1 MKLTADWSKLGPWA
15 AWLVLALP
23 AIGQIFLL
31 LAAIGGRFLYPYD
44 LEWMEGGLLH
54 HAQRIGDGEGI
65 YGPPSVD
72 FIPYLYTPLYPGML
86 AVLGSMFGLSY
97 QLGRAISILS
107 LLGIGALTIS
117 ILMGGARQA
126 RPAIR
131 ASALCGALLAL
142 GLFSASYPYVEG
154 WYDIV
159 RADTFFL
166 FLVTAGISV
175 AHRTA
180 RTGTGFEGHGRTAAA
195 AAILALAFFTKQT
208 GILFVATA
216 GLIVLV
222 ANWRR
227 APTFVLVAGAIG
239 LGGTALMQRATGGWF
254 WTYIYEIHQA
264 HDWNIDRF
272 WMALEDILSRYP
284 AMTVLIGVTLVVVA
298 VTAALRRRVPA
309 EAWTFLVWTLVLAV
323 STLTGMLGFATE
335 FAHKNAYMPA
345 LLHGAIA
352 AGAALP
358 ALAACTTLLVDAEP
372 VELDK
377 PLPTPEWGDAGAA
390 DRTAPITVAAAEN
403 LLAPAKQRA
412 ERAFLAAQGIAAAA
426 ALALAVTLLDAWWQP
441 GKFIPTHADERA
453 GDELVERIAAIEGEV
468 WVPSH
473 PWYAHLAGKR
483 MYVHRMGVKDVTV
496 RKPRPILG
504 LDEALR
510 AQRFDAI
517 FLDNVD
523 VHSRYEPTRAVLERY
538 YSEEDVLPKDQRPRL
553 FTGAAKRPHSV
564 WVPKGKPRLP
574 EGGRVVFDFE
584 GQTDWSGWIKVGAA
598 WGPGPVAAS
607 LPDQGPV
614 RRAGGE
620 RWASS
625 MHKGDDTVGTVLSPE
640 FTIDRPLLRLRIGGG
655 NDHGLRVELLVAG
668 ENALV
673 VWCPEPDSDRF
684 RDAHLDVSAYQGKL
698 ARIRLVDETTGAWG
712 HLNVDEIW
720 LLPAEEVS
728 GQ

>member
-54 HAQRIGDGEGI
+54 HAQRIADGEGI

-72 FIPYLYTPLYPGML
+72 FIPYLYTPLYPGIL
-86 AVLGSMFGLSY
+86 GVLGSMFGLSY

-107 LLGIGALTIS
+107 LIGIGALTLS
-117 ILMGGARQA
+117 ILMGASRQA
-126 RPAIR
+126 QPAVR
-131 ASALCGALLAL
+131 ASALTGALLAL
-142 GLFSASYPYVEG
+142 GLFAASYPFVEG
-154 WYDIV
+154 WYDLV

-180 RTGTGFEGHGRTAAA
+180 RTGTGWEGHGRTAAA

-208 GILFVATA
+208 GILFVAAA
-216 GLIVLV
+216 GVIVLI

-227 APTFVLVAGAIG
+227 ALTFTLVAGVIG
-239 LGGTALMQRATGGWF
+239 LGGTGLMQRATGEWF
-254 WTYIYEIHQA
+254 WTYVYEVHQV

-272 WMALEDILSRYP
+272 WMALEHILWRYP
-284 AMTVLIGVTLVVVA
+284 AMTVLIGITLVVVVVAA
-298 VTAALRRRVPA
+298 VMRRRVPP
-309 EAWTFLVWTLVLAV
+309 EARTFLVWVFVFAV

-335 FAHKNAYMPA
+335 FAHPNAYMPA

-358 ALAACTTLLVDAEP
+358 ALAACTTVLIDAEP
-372 VELDK
+372 VVTGT

-390 DRTAPITVAAAEN
+390 DRTAPITVAAAEVI
-403 LLAPAKQRA
+403 LAPARKRS
-412 ERAFLAAQGIAAAA
+412 ERAFLAAQCIAAAA
-426 ALALAVTLLDAWWQP
+426 AIAIGVTLIDAWWKP
-441 GKFIPTHADERA
+441 GKYIPTDADERA
-453 GDELVERIAAIEGEV
+453 GDELIERIAAVEGEV
-468 WVPSH
+468 WIPSH

-483 MYVHRMGVKDVTV
+483 MYVHRMGIKDVTV
-496 RKPRPILG
+496 RKPRPIQG
-504 LDEALR
+504 LEEALR
-510 AQRFDAI
+510 GHHFAVI

-523 VHSRYEPTRAVLERY
+523 VHSAYEPFKPLLERY
-538 YSEEDVLPKDQRPRL
+538 YTEDDVLPKDQRPRV
-553 FTGAAKRPHSV
+553 FTGAPKHPHSV
-564 WVPKGKPRLP
+564 WVPKGPALVP

-584 GQTDWSGWIKVGAA
+584 NQPDWTGWIKVGGA
-598 WGPGPVAAS
+598 WGDGPVGAS

-614 RRAGGE
+614 RREGGK

-625 MHKGDDTVGTVLSPE
+625 MHKGDDSVGTVLSPE
-640 FTIDRPLLRLRIGGG
+640 FTIDRPRLRMRVGGG

-673 VWCPEPDSDRF
+673 LWTPEPESDRF
-684 RDAHLDVSAYQGKL
+684 RDADLDVSAYQGKV
-698 ARIRLVDETTGAWG
+698 ARVRLVDETTGGWG
-712 HLNVDEIW
+712 HLNVDELW
-720 LLPAEEVS
+720 LLPAE
-728 GQ
+728 

>member
-1 MKLTADWSKLGPWA
+1 VKLTPDWSRAGPWA

-23 AIGQIFLL
+23 AIGQVVLL
-31 LAAIGGRFLYPYD
+31 LTAIGGRFLYPYD

-54 HAQRIGDGEGI
+54 HAQRIADGEGI
-65 YGPPSVD
+65 YGPPSVE
-72 FIPYLYTPLYPGML
+72 FIPYLYTPLYPGL
-86 AVLGSMFGLSY
+86 LGVLGSLFGLSY

-117 ILMGGARQA
+117 ILMGGSRQA
-126 RPAIR
+126 QPAVR
-131 ASALCGALLAL
+131 ASSLTGALLAL
-142 GLFSASYPYVEG
+142 GLFAASYPFVEG

-166 FLVTAGISV
+166 FLITAGISV

-180 RTGTGFEGHGRTAAA
+180 RIGIRFEGHGRTAAA
-195 AAILALAFFTKQT
+195 AAVLALAFFTKQT
-208 GILFVATA
+208 GILFVAAA

-222 ANWRR
+222 FNWRR
-227 APTFVLVAGAIG
+227 APTFALVAGAIG

-254 WTYIYEIHQA
+254 WTYVYEVHQA

-272 WMALEDILSRYP
+272 WMALGHIAWRYP
-284 AMTVLIGVTLVVVA
+284 AMTILIGITVVVIA
-298 VTAALRRRVPA
+298 VTAVLRRRLPA
-309 EAWTFLVWTLVLAV
+309 AAQTFLVWTFVFLV
-323 STLTGMLGFATE
+323 STFAGMLGFATE
-335 FAHKNAYMPA
+335 FAHFNAYMPA

-358 ALAACTTLLVDAEP
+358 ALAACTQILIDPEP
-372 VELDK
+372 VDPAR
-377 PLPTPEWGDAGAA
+377 PLPTPQGGDASAV
-390 DRTAPITVAAAEN
+390 DVTAPITVSAADRV
-403 LLAPAKQRA
+403 LAPARRRG
-412 ERAFLAAQGIAAAA
+412 ERAFLAGQGIAAAA
-426 ALALAVTLLDAWWQP
+426 ALAIGVTLIGAWWKP
-441 GKFIPTHADERA
+441 GKFIPSDRDARA
-453 GDELVERIAAIEGEV
+453 GDELVERIKAVEGEV

-483 MYVHRMGVKDVTV
+483 MYVHRMGVKDVTA

-504 LDEALR
+504 LEEALR
-510 AQRFDAI
+510 THRFDAI

-523 VHSRYEPTRAVLERY
+523 VHSRYEPLRPTLERY

-553 FTGAAKRPHSV
+553 FTGAPKHPHSV
-564 WVPKGKPRLP
+564 WVPKGPAILP

-584 GQTDWSGWIKVGAA
+584 DQTTWDGWIKVGPA
-598 WGPGPVAAS
+598 WGEGPVASS

-614 RRAGGE
+614 RRAGGD

-625 MHKGDDTVGTVLSPE
+625 MHKGDDSVGTVMSPE
-640 FTIDRPLLRLRIGGG
+640 FTIDRPKLRMRVGGG

-673 VWCPEPDSDRF
+673 VWSPEPESERF
-684 RDAHLDVSAYQGKL
+684 RDADLDVSGFQGRV
-698 ARIRLVDETTGAWG
+698 ARIRLVDETTGGWG
-712 HLNVDEIW
+712 HINVDEIW
-720 LLPAEEVS
+720 LLP
-728 GQ
+728 